1 MNRFDETE
9 KIVVS
14 AYAGVLMCDFSDVHK
29 YIEEKLERPVFS
41 HEFAGKRIWE
51 EIRIK
56 TRADFLAICDDVD

>member
-1 MNRFDETE
+1 
-9 KIVVS
+9 
-14 AYAGVLMCDFSDVHK
+14 MCDFSDVHK